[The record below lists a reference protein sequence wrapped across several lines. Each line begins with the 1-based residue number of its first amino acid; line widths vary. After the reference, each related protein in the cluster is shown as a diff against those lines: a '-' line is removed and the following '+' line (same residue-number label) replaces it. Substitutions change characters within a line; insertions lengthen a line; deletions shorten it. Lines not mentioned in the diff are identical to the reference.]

1 MQSTFKNN
9 YFIVIIKA
17 LSTLYLLIQKII
29 FFYIRLC
36 MSINYRPDIDGLR
49 AIAVISVIFYHA
61 ENSFKNLKILPG
73 GFVGVDIFFVI
84 SGFLITSII
93 LKELSETGTFS
104 FKNFYVRRIKR
115 IIPVLLLVFI
125 TTFPF
130 IWLFFIPTSFL
141 DFSESLI
148 SSLFFLSN
156 YNFYLSGE
164 LYDAESSLLKPL
176 MHTWSLSIEEQ
187 YYIIF
192 PLVLTI
198 VFRFFKNYLFKIF
211 ILFFMVSFISMI
223 FIFHKNESLAF
234 FSFFSRFWELILGSI
249 TAILYY
255 KKKSTHKFNDD
266 IYSFFGLLLIFYSI
280 IFFNE
285 ETKSPYISTL
295 LPVIGTSLVIYFN
308 NKNGFIYKIL
318 SLRYLVFIGLISYSL
333 YLWHYPIFS
342 IGRTT
347 EFFGDGVS
355 KKLFLLTFVFSL
367 ISYYMIEKPIKN
379 QKFSNYKIFI
389 SLGFFYLFL
398 ITLSL
403 ASING
408 KIKAVRGDVL
418 KNLFIGNE
426 TSKLTVCKD
435 EKVNEDGYCVFNSKE
450 DKTLILIGDS
460 HMQTLEKPL
469 LEFSNK
475 NKFKLVILNRSTC
488 FYFLDLDVM
497 IKGKVSNCTAKYQ
510 EQRRKIILSQS
521 NATVIMGGRTPHYLS
536 GKNFDNLEGGGNSTK
551 VKGFS
556 YKMSINPT
564 NKQTKNNILVNNSLN
579 KTINDLRVNN
589 IKILLIYPIPEVGWN
604 VSKKL
609 ITKLA
614 LSREGLKGVFLSNP
628 LTTSHN
634 VFLERS
640 KEIYKLYDKIDDKD
654 VVRIYPEKILC
665 STLIKDRCI
674 THDEVNV
681 FYIDDDHLSYNG
693 AKLIVNKIKDAL
705 LF

>member
-1 MQSTFKNN
+1 MK
-9 YFIVIIKA
+9 V
-17 LSTLYLLIQKII
+17 
-29 FFYIRLC
+29 
-36 MSINYRPDIDGLR
+36 NYRPDIDGLR

-61 ENSFKNLKILPG
+61 DNSFNNLKILPG
-73 GFVGVDIFFVI
+73 GFIGVDIFFVI

-93 LKELSETGTFS
+93 LKELNETGTFS
-104 FKNFYVRRIKR
+104 FKNFYLRRVKR

-141 DFSESLI
+141 DFSKSLI

-156 YNFYLSGE
+156 YHFYFSGE

-192 PLVLTI
+192 PLILTI
-198 VFRFFKNYLFKIF
+198 VFKFFRKNLFKVF
-211 ILFFMVSFISMI
+211 VLLFLISFVSMI
-223 FIFHKNESLAF
+223 FTFQKNESLAF
-234 FSFFSRFWELILGSI
+234 FSFFARFWELILGGI

-255 KKKSTHKFNDD
+255 KKKNSHKFNDS
-266 IYSFFGLLLIFYSI
+266 IYSFLGLLIIFYSI
-280 IFFNE
+280 FFYNDS
-285 ETKSPYISTL
+285 TKSPYISTL
-295 LPVIGTSLVIYFN
+295 FPVFGTSLVIYFN
-308 NKNGFIYKIL
+308 NKSGFIYKIL
-318 SLRYLVFIGLISYSL
+318 SLKYLVFTGLISYSL
-333 YLWHYPIFS
+333 YLWHYPVFA

-355 KKLFLLTFVFSL
+355 KKLFIITFFLSL
-367 ISYYMIEKPIKN
+367 ISYYIIEKPIKKKRFN
-379 QKFSNYKIFI
+379 NYKIFI
-389 SLGFFYLFL
+389 SLLSFYFL
-398 ITLSL
+398 LILLSL

-408 KIKAVRGDVL
+408 KIEAVRGDVL

-426 TSKLTVCKD
+426 TSNLTVCKD
-435 EKVNEDGYCVFNSKE
+435 EKVNQDGYCVFNPK
-450 DKTLILIGDS
+450 KNRTLILIGDS

-488 FYFLDLDVM
+488 FYFLDLDVI
-497 IKGKVSNCTAKYQ
+497 IKNRLSNCTAKYQ
-510 EQRRKIILSQS
+510 EERRKIILSQS

-536 GKNFDNLEGGGNSTK
+536 GENFDNLEGGGDNTK
-551 VKGFS
+551 IKGFF
-556 YKMSINPT
+556 YKMNNDPIS
-564 NKQTKNNILVNNSLN
+564 KQSNNNTLINNSLN
-579 KTINDLRVNN
+579 KTINDLQANN
-589 IKILLIYPIPEVGWN
+589 IKVLLVYPIPEVGWN

-609 ITKLA
+609 ITRLA
-614 LSREGLKGVFLSNP
+614 LSSEGLKGIFLSNP
-628 LTTSHN
+628 LTTSHK

-640 KEIYKLYDKIDDKD
+640 NNIYKLYNNVDNENIL
-654 VVRIYPEKILC
+654 RIYPERVLC
-665 STLIKDRCI
+665 NTLVKDRCI
-674 THDEVNV
+674 THDESNV
-681 FYIDDDHLSYNG
+681 FYIDDDHLSYDG

>member
-1 MQSTFKNN
+1 MK
-9 YFIVIIKA
+9 V
-17 LSTLYLLIQKII
+17 
-29 FFYIRLC
+29 
-36 MSINYRPDIDGLR
+36 NYRPDIDGLR

-61 ENSFKNLKILPG
+61 DNSFNNLKILPG
-73 GFVGVDIFFVI
+73 GFIGVDIFFVI

-93 LKELSETGTFS
+93 LKELNETGTFS
-104 FKNFYVRRIKR
+104 FKNFYLRRVKR

-141 DFSESLI
+141 DFSKSLI

-156 YNFYLSGE
+156 YHFYFSGE

-192 PLVLTI
+192 PLILTI
-198 VFRFFKNYLFKIF
+198 VFKFFRKNLFKVF
-211 ILFFMVSFISMI
+211 VLLFLISFVSMI
-223 FIFHKNESLAF
+223 FTFQKNESLAF
-234 FSFFSRFWELILGSI
+234 FSFFARFWELILGGI

-255 KKKSTHKFNDD
+255 KKKNSHKFNDS
-266 IYSFFGLLLIFYSI
+266 IYSFLGLLIIFYSI
-280 IFFNE
+280 FFYNDS
-285 ETKSPYISTL
+285 TKSPYISTL
-295 LPVIGTSLVIYFN
+295 FPVFGTSLVIYFN
-308 NKNGFIYKIL
+308 NKSGFIYKIL
-318 SLRYLVFIGLISYSL
+318 SLKYLVFLGLISYSL
-333 YLWHYPIFS
+333 YLWHYPVFA

-355 KKLFLLTFVFSL
+355 KKLFIITFFLSL
-367 ISYYMIEKPIKN
+367 ISYYIIEKPIKKKRFN
-379 QKFSNYKIFI
+379 NYKIFI
-389 SLGFFYLFL
+389 SLLSFYFL
-398 ITLSL
+398 LILLSL

-408 KIKAVRGDVL
+408 KIEAVRGDVL

-426 TSKLTVCKD
+426 TSNLTVCKD
-435 EKVNEDGYCVFNSKE
+435 EKVNQDGYCVFNPK
-450 DKTLILIGDS
+450 KNRTLILIGDS

-488 FYFLDLDVM
+488 FYFLDLDVI
-497 IKGKVSNCTAKYQ
+497 IKNRLSNCTAKYQ
-510 EQRRKIILSQS
+510 EERRKIILSQS

-536 GKNFDNLEGGGNSTK
+536 GENFDNLEGGGDNTK
-551 VKGFS
+551 IKGFF
-556 YKMSINPT
+556 YKMNNDPIS
-564 NKQTKNNILVNNSLN
+564 KQSNNNTLINNSLN
-579 KTINDLRVNN
+579 KTINDLQANN
-589 IKILLIYPIPEVGWN
+589 IKVLLVYPIPEVGWN

-609 ITKLA
+609 ITRLA
-614 LSREGLKGVFLSNP
+614 LSSEGLKGIFLSNP
-628 LTTSHN
+628 LTTSHK

-640 KEIYKLYDKIDDKD
+640 NNIYKLYNNVDNENIL
-654 VVRIYPEKILC
+654 RIYPERVLC
-665 STLIKDRCI
+665 NTLVKDRCI
-674 THDEVNV
+674 THDESNV
-681 FYIDDDHLSYNG
+681 FYIDDDHLSYDG